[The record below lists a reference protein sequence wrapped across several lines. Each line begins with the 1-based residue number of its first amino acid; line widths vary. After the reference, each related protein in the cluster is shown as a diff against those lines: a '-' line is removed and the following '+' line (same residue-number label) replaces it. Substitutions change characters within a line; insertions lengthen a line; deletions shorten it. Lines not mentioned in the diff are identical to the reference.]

1 MIAWLNA
8 GALAGLALLV
18 VPVLVHLLLRH
29 RAQRLRFPSL
39 RFVRASRTAT
49 VRVRLPS
56 DLLLLM
62 LRLAIVALA
71 VLALAQPVLLIPARI
86 AFWNSRL
93 ARAVVTDVS
102 DSMKPWAQAAAQA
115 GRGEAQSAA
124 FTFELPQD
132 DLRTGLRR
140 AMSALAAAPPARREI
155 VVISDFQ
162 WGALRPGDLDVVPA
176 EVGLR
181 FVQVGSPQTARRVPG
196 VDLFTIGA
204 GARREFLLAPEGTG
218 ISTRVPQQPIDG
230 LVLLARPTD
239 RASVEALERVV
250 AAAGAPAPSPAEPL
264 AVAMAGAGM
273 PTAVRPP
280 DAGWM
285 LETLLRLEADDEIAI
300 ACATSDAD
308 GAQDRRE
315 PWRVVF
321 RDRRGRPIVRAAAT
335 GSALLLDVAAPPS
348 AFLSAAVVRGALSAR
363 HGSPAHPEEEV
374 RRMPGTTLAS
384 LARRPAPVEKRTSHP
399 EFVSDARW
407 CWLIVLALLG
417 VEAIV
422 RRDRRVPSPEVRADA
437 A

>member
-56 DLLLLM
+56 DLLLLL

-71 VLALAQPVLLIPARI
+71 VLALAQPVLLVPARI
-86 AFWNSRL
+86 AFWNSRV

-115 GRGEAQSAA
+115 GRSEAQSAA
-124 FTFELPQD
+124 FTFDVSQD
-132 DLRTGLRR
+132 DIPTGLRR
-140 AMSALAAAPPARREI
+140 AVAALAAAPPARREI

-162 WGALRPGDLDVVPA
+162 WGALRPEDLGAVPA

-181 FVQVGSPQTARRVPG
+181 FVQVGAPQAARRLTG
-196 VDLFTIGA
+196 LNLFTAGT
-204 GARREFLLAPEGTG
+204 GARREFMLAPEGTG
-218 ISTRVPQQPIDG
+218 VSTLVPQAPADG
-230 LVLLARPTD
+230 LVLLARPAE
-239 RASVEALERVV
+239 RASVEALTRVV
-250 AAAGAPAPSPAEPL
+250 EAAGTPAPSPDQPL
-264 AVAMAGAGM
+264 AVAMGGADI
-273 PTAVRPP
+273 PAAVRPP

-285 LETLLRLEADDEIAI
+285 LETLLRFEMDDEIAVT
-300 ACATSDAD
+300 CAVSDAD
-308 GAQDRRE
+308 APRDRGE
-315 PWRVVF
+315 PWRVAF
-321 RDRRGRPIVRAAAT
+321 RDRHGRPMVSAAAT
-335 GSALLLDVAAPPS
+335 GSALLLDIAAPPS
-348 AFLSAAVVRGALSAR
+348 AFLSAAVVRGALRAR

-374 RRMPGTTLAS
+374 RRMPGATLAS
-384 LARRPAPVEKRTSHP
+384 LARQPAPVEKRSSLP
-399 EFVSDARW
+399 NIVSDARW
-407 CWLIVLALLG
+407 CWLIVLVLLG

-422 RRDRRVPSPEVRADA
+422 RRERRVPSAEVRADA